1 MKNQIHFFIAL
12 FFTVLLCSCGKSF
25 KYAAKDNG
33 FYSGMA
39 VTVGDIFNP
48 ETIKILQ
55 NDCSIIVYENSMKWA
70 NLRPNKNFWN
80 WNDID
85 SLVEFA
91 EKNNMRVKWHTLF
104 WHQQNSPFVSSSWTR
119 EQAIQMMN
127 EHIETIMSRYKG
139 KIAEY
144 DVVNEM
150 FNEDGSMRQN
160 IWYKTIG
167 ADYIELALKKAH
179 QVDPDAKL
187 LLNEFNNEEKGH
199 PKTDAMY
206 NLVKNLK
213 ERGIPIDGVGMQLHL
228 DARISYSEDAIRQNI
243 QRYEDLGI
251 AVSFSEVDVRIPIE
265 ISKAYESAQ
274 ENIYLMLYKIASEM
288 PNVTSFITWGISD
301 KHSWVPSTFPGT
313 GNALLYDKAFKS
325 KPVYNA
331 ILKELK
337 K

>member
-1 MKNQIHFFIAL
+1 
-12 FFTVLLCSCGKSF
+12 
-25 KYAAKDNG
+25 
-33 FYSGMA
+33 
-39 VTVGDIFNP
+39 
-48 ETIKILQ
+48 
-55 NDCSIIVYENSMKWA
+55 
-70 NLRPNKNFWN
+70 
-80 WNDID
+80 
-85 SLVEFA
+85 
-91 EKNNMRVKWHTLF
+91 
-104 WHQQNSPFVSSSWTR
+104 
-119 EQAIQMMN
+119 MN

-199 PKTDAMY
+199 PKADAMY
-206 NLVKNLK
+206 NLVKNLI
-213 ERGIPIDGVGMQLHL
+213 ERKVPIDGVGMQLHL

-265 ISKAYESAQ
+265 NSKAYESAQ

-301 KHSWVPSTFPGT
+301 KHSWVPYTFPGT
-313 GNALLYDKAFKS
+313 GNALLYDEDFKP
-325 KPVYNA
+325 KPVYNE

>member
-199 PKTDAMY
+199 PKADAMY

-228 DARISYSEDAIRQNI
+228 DARIPVEN
-243 QRYEDLGI
+243 
-251 AVSFSEVDVRIPIE
+251 
-265 ISKAYESAQ
+265 SKAYESAQ

-313 GNALLYDKAFKS
+313 GNALLYDEDFKP

>member
-1 MKNQIHFFIAL
+1 
-12 FFTVLLCSCGKSF
+12 
-25 KYAAKDNG
+25 
-33 FYSGMA
+33 
-39 VTVGDIFNP
+39 
-48 ETIKILQ
+48 
-55 NDCSIIVYENSMKWA
+55 
-70 NLRPNKNFWN
+70 
-80 WNDID
+80 
-85 SLVEFA
+85 
-91 EKNNMRVKWHTLF
+91 
-104 WHQQNSPFVSSSWTR
+104 
-119 EQAIQMMN
+119 MMN

-199 PKTDAMY
+199 PKADAMY

-265 ISKAYESAQ
+265 NSKAYESAQ

-301 KHSWVPSTFPGT
+301 KHSWVPYTFPGT
-313 GNALLYDKAFKS
+313 GNALLYDEDFKP
-325 KPVYNA
+325 KPVYNE

>member
-39 VTVGDIFNP
+39 VNVGDIFNP

-199 PKTDAMY
+199 PKADAMY

-265 ISKAYESAQ
+265 NSKAYESAQ

-313 GNALLYDKAFKS
+313 GNALLYDEDFKP